1 MTQYA
6 TWRDCIGGEMPVE
19 ATWYDE
25 NHSIIVQK
33 FIGNWTLDDYLS
45 NIAVTQNMI
54 ASVTHTVHV
63 ITDLTDHNTP
73 PTRIMSA
80 NRWVENTVQD
90 NVGLTILVNPGT
102 FLKNLIKISRP
113 LMPRTFRDLH
123 IVNSLDEALTL
134 IEAYRADTDT

>member
-1 MTQYA
+1 
-6 TWRDCIGGEMPVE
+6 MPVE

-25 NHSIIVQK
+25 DHTIIVQK

-90 NVGLTILVNPGT
+90 NVGLTILINAGP
-102 FLKNLIKISRP
+102 FLTNLIKISRP
-113 LMPRTFRDLH
+113 LMPRTFKDTH
-123 IVNSLDEALTL
+123 FVKSMDDALAL
-134 IEAYRADTDT
+134 IETYRADTDC